1 MLINLTFF
9 SYTSGKTFFFWY
21 LTREWIYIHTFYVV
35 LRIILNFLFNLTFL
49 LQQME

>member
-1 MLINLTFF
+1 MQVEKLF
-9 SYTSGKTFFFWY
+9 SFGILRASESISTHFMCA
-21 LTREWIYIHTFYVV
+21 